1 MYFVCVGPNSM
12 DSNPK
17 YATSRWDSLEKTYK
31 IVINHI
37 FMMKNMSDIK
47 KKQKPPYFH
56 APTTGGSEYR
66 K

>member
-47 KKQKPPYFH
+47 KNKNPHIFTPPRPEGVG
-56 APTTGGSEYR
+56 A
-66 K
+66 